1 MQRITLMLLL
11 QNPILTAAENV
22 VNRLFRYQGE
32 NSEYSVPKSAVKNG
46 GTLTLRRSGRKQFTR
61 SFVRNAGTH
70 SPHTAIAIESIVLTG
85 VISATGLEVMRMKR
99 NEINYYISLSI
110 VKSMLNQGV
119 VSEQSYRVIV
129 TNLIEKYRPVSAVLL
144 LEKPLT

>member
-1 MQRITLMLLL
+1 MS
-11 QNPILTAAENV
+11 LTAAGSA
-22 VNRLFRYQGE
+22 VNRLCRYRDANAVYFAQ
-32 NSEYSVPKSAVKNG
+32 KSAVKNG
-46 GTLTLRRSGRKQFTR
+46 GTLILRRSCREPFTY
-61 SFVRNAGTH
+61 SLVRNAGTH

-85 VISATGLEVMRMKR
+85 VISVTGLEVMRMKR

-129 TNLIEKYRPVSAVLL
+129 TNLLEKYRPVSAVLL
-144 LEKPLT
+144 SEKPLT

>member
-1 MQRITLMLLL
+1 MS
-11 QNPILTAAENV
+11 LTAAGSA
-22 VNRLFRYQGE
+22 VNRLCRYRDANAVYFAQ
-32 NSEYSVPKSAVKNG
+32 KSAVKNG

-110 VKSMLNQGV
+110 AKSMLNQGV

-129 TNLIEKYRPVSAVLL
+129 TNLLEKYRPVSAVLL
-144 LEKPLT
+144 SEKPLT